1 MQKKANSY
9 EDISWVLVW
18 RYLNLRVSEQGQFLW
33 RHLLSPSLKLCK
45 FMSCKQKPILMKT
58 FVESH
63 FQVMLVYEFPT
74 RATSYEDICWA
85 SVWSYVSF
93 WVSKKSEMWWRH
105 SFSVSLKLC
114 KFMNYKQKLI
124 LMKTF
129 VESQFE
135 VM

>member
-1 MQKKANSY
+1 M
-9 EDISWVLVW
+9 
-18 RYLNLRVSEQGQFLW
+18 
-33 RHLLSPSLKLCK
+33 SLK
-45 FMSCKQKPILMKT
+45 QKRILMKT

-74 RATSYEDICWA
+74 KATSYEDICWP
-85 SVWSYVSF
+85 SVWSHVSF

-114 KFMNYKQKLI
+114 TFMNYKQKLI